1 LKRTEFEALVERGL
15 ALVPARFRR
24 LLANLIIVVED
35 ESSDPD
41 LLGFHETNPP
51 FPDRIVIFQGPHE
64 RQARSPENLERLVAE
79 TVFHEIG
86 HYLGMDE
93 AQVARMEVGRRRRL
107 ARRTRGSI
115 LPGR

>member
-1 LKRTEFEALVERGL
+1 MRRTEFEALVERGL
-15 ALVPARFRR
+15 AQVPKRFRR
-24 LLANLIIVVED
+24 LLQNVVIVVE
-35 ESSDPD
+35 EASSDPD

-51 FPDRIVIFQGPHE
+51 LPDRIVIFQRPHE
-64 RQARSPENLERLVAE
+64 RQARSREDLERLVAE

-93 AQVARMEVGRRRRL
+93 EQVARMEVARRRRM
-107 ARRTRGSI
+107 AQRRRGSI

>member
-1 LKRTEFEALVERGL
+1 MERAEFERLVERGL
-15 ALVPARFRR
+15 EQVPSKFRR
-24 LLANLIIVVED
+24 LLNNVVIVVED
-35 ESSDPD
+35 ESPDSD

-51 FPDRIVIFQGPHE
+51 LPDRIVIYQRPHE
-64 RQARSPENLERLVAE
+64 LQARSREDVERLVAE

-93 AQVARMEVGRRRRL
+93 QEVARMEVARRRRL
-107 ARRTRGSI
+107 AARKRGSI